1 MFAQTIRA
9 RTSDP
14 AAVRAAMQRW
24 VSDLAPGA
32 RGWLGTTSG
41 ITDDGQLF
49 VLARFESEEAARANS
64 NRPEQDAFWSE
75 ISQLLDGE
83 ATFEDSTDVF
93 VQAGDRDPDEAGFV
107 QVMLGRNKD
116 LARSNQLMNENL
128 ELMSRMRPD
137 IVANVT
143 IGHDGNRYTGVVYFT
158 NEAEAREREKQQDA
172 PADAE
177 QLMQEMMSL
186 EIGEPEFLDLREP
199 WLHSPPSA

>member
-41 ITDDGQLF
+41 VTDDGQLF

-75 ISQLLDGE
+75 IAQLLDGE

-93 VQAGDRDPDEAGFV
+93 VYADDREVDDAEFV
-107 QVMLGRNKD
+107 QVMFGRNKD
-116 LARSNQLMNENL
+116 LARSN
-128 ELMSRMRPD
+128 ELMSENLDAMARMRPD
-137 IVANVT
+137 IIASVT
-143 IGHDGNRYTGVVYFT
+143 IGHDGDRYTGVIYFT
-158 NEAEAREREKQQDA
+158 NEAEAREREKQDA
-172 PADAE
+172 PADAGP
-177 QLMQEMMSL
+177 MQEMMSL

-199 WLHSPPSA
+199 WLHSPASS